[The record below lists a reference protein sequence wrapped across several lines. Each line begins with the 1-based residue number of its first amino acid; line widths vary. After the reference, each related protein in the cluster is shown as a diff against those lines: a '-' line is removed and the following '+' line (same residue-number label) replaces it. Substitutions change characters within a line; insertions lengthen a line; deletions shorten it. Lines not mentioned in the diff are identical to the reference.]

1 MLELEKTFV
10 DDKTKLILKFLNC
23 SESYMRELNLSDS
36 HCEKLQ
42 YPIVR
47 RKFYLSYDLTMID
60 KMEGFEFEEYVFY
73 KPFAARCPPAGAFVS
88 AKHTCQIL

>member
-1 MLELEKTFV
+1 MLELEKSFV

-47 RKFYLSYDLTMID
+47 RKFYLSYDLTKID
-60 KMEGFEFEEYVFY
+60 KMEGFEFEEYVC
-73 KPFAARCPPAGAFVS
+73 RS
-88 AKHTCQIL
+88 T